1 MTIESTL
8 QNKASRFF
16 EKDTE
21 NLAIVPLH
29 KWLFISASILIFVVL
44 PLLFIWSS
52 LGVIHTRAYEP
63 DGLYLDV
70 ASTDNS
76 S

>member
-1 MTIESTL
+1 MPDESML
-8 QNKASRFF
+8 KNKSADLFD
-16 EKDTE
+16 ETQT
-21 NLAIVPLH
+21 NLTFIPLH
-29 KWLFISASILIFVVL
+29 KWLLISASALIFFVL